1 METSTPQKKSTP
13 KVPKRITQRYLYNAG
28 LYYLKRY
35 TASIA
40 HFKSVMGRKIK
51 KSCAHHNDQDPQAC
65 FSLLDEVTA
74 RLVEEGFLNDTAF
87 ARGMVTS
94 LRRKGLSRQGIL
106 QRLHR
111 KGLERDLISTTLLTI
126 DKDLCFDLP
135 AYDAREAELRAAL
148 THARRKKIG
157 PYAHT
162 HTDDEKAYQR
172 GLASLAR
179 AGFSYDIARSVM
191 ERESEGYA

>member
-1 METSTPQKKSTP
+1 MDKEKPQKKPP
-13 KVPKRITQRYLYNAG
+13 KKITARYLYNAG

-35 TASIA
+35 TASCA
-40 HFKSVMGRKIK
+40 HFKTVMGRKIK
-51 KSCAHHNDQDPQAC
+51 TSCAYHSDQDMQVC
-65 FSLLDEVTA
+65 LKILDEVTA

-94 LRRKGLSRQGIL
+94 LRRKGLSRQAIQRRL
-106 QRLHR
+106 QI
-111 KGLERDLISTTLLTI
+111 KGLARDLVNDTLLCV
-126 DKDLCFDLP
+126 DRDLCFDLP
-135 AYDAREAELRAAL
+135 DYDARQAEQKAAF

-157 PYAHT
+157 PYARLR
-162 HTDDEKAYQR
+162 TDDEKAYQR

-191 ERESEGYA
+191 DYDDEGSLP